1 MPIELQP
8 YLLRALEQR
17 AIYRMG
23 DSKRRPVDVR
33 LVAMTNRDLRLEI
46 EKGTFRRDLFYR
58 IGVVTIKVPPLRERG
73 SDILPLIDHFST
85 YYADKI
91 GRPKM
96 PFDEATI
103 DLLMNYRWPGNVRE
117 LRNTVQRIYLVSS
130 GPTVTLQDLPPE
142 LRNDFDEPEADSLE
156 SILSGNSGDLESI
169 EASAIRRTILA
180 EKGNLTRVAAVLG
193 ISRPTLYR
201 KMRQFRIERG

>member
-33 LVAMTNRDLRLEI
+33 LVAMTNRDLRSEI
-46 EKGTFRRDLFYR
+46 EKGAFRRDLFYR
-58 IGVVTIKVPPLRERG
+58 IGVVTIMVPPLRERS
-73 SDILPLIDHFST
+73 SDILPLIEHFSNH
-85 YYADKI
+85 YAEKI
-91 GRPKM
+91 GRAKM
-96 PFDEATI
+96 TFGAATL
-103 DLLMNYRWPGNVRE
+103 DLLLNYRWPGNVRE
-117 LRNTVQRIYLVSS
+117 LRNTIQRIYLVGS
-130 GPTVTLQDLPPE
+130 GPVVTIRDLPPE
-142 LRNDFDEPEADSLE
+142 LRDDFDETEEDTLE
-156 SILSGNSGDLESI
+156 SILRGNSGDLESI
-169 EASAIRRTILA
+169 EASAIRRALLT

-201 KMRQFRIERG
+201 KMRQYRIERT